1 MDTGGTATRV
11 FGQADFNVWNWPVA
25 GKTGTAEVDL
35 KADTSLFAA
44 YGPVYRPGSAVAPD
58 TVPEVALSVVMEESG
73 FGSAS
78 AAPVA
83 AAIFEHLATDTVP
96 VARSLNET
104 ARYALGLIDDDGQTA
119 TGEGVN
125 G

>member
-1 MDTGGTATRV
+1 M
-11 FGQADFNVWNWPVA
+11 
-25 GKTGTAEVDL
+25 
-35 KADTSLFAA
+35 
-44 YGPVYRPGSAVAPD
+44 
-58 TVPEVALSVVMEESG
+58 PEVALSVVMEESG

-96 VARSLNET
+96 VARSLNKS